1 MVTEKDYLEA
11 LDRAIKT
18 KKQYLAAELENE
30 GRSLLASL
38 EDDSWSE
45 KERIQQ
51 HPLLERLNPLAVCT
65 IRVISLLMDHEVS
78 LEQAVIRTLS

>member
-51 HPLLERLNPLAVCT
+51 HPLLERLNPDTELKRMKGEWNNDPIPNA
-65 IRVISLLMDHEVS
+65 EP
-78 LEQAVIRTLS
+78 RT